1 MIKTD
6 QFAIS
11 ANGKQL
17 MRVNDNIAVDIN
29 TGNPHFTQEW
39 SKPEDEEK

>member
-17 MRVNDNIAVDIN
+17 MRVNDNIAVDII
-29 TGNPHFTQEW
+29 TPAIKVFLTA
-39 SKPEDEEK
+39 